1 VVEIGITGV
10 GLFARRCRHSLVASP
25 PAATAATAAP
35 PAAPARTAFTG
46 LFVAATFAA
55 RLIALARFACRGV
68 SAGGSFAPVR
78 SLRTRGPFGTLRSF
92 DTARFFIEAE
102 LPTFRHGGPFDRP

>member
-1 VVEIGITGV
+1 
-10 GLFARRCRHSLVASP
+10 
-25 PAATAATAAP
+25 
-35 PAAPARTAFTG
+35 

-55 RLIALARFACRGV
+55 RLIALARFAYRGV
-68 SAGGSFAPVR
+68 SAGGPFAPVC

-92 DTARFFIEAE
+92 DTPRFFIKAK

>member
-1 VVEIGITGV
+1 MVEIGITGV
-10 GLFARRCRHSLVASP
+10 RLFARRCGQSFVASP

-35 PAAPARTAFTG
+35 PAAPARTTFTG
-46 LFVAATFAA
+46 LVVAAAFAA
-55 RLIALARFACRGV
+55 RLIALARFARRGI
-68 SAGGSFAPVR
+68 SAAGPFAPVC